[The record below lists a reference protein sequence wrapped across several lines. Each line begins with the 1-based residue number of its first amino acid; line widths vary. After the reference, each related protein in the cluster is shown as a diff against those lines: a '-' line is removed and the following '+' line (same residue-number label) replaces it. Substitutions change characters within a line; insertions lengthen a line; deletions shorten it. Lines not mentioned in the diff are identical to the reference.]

1 MNPAD
6 HLPEFQVAPEAELPV
21 SQACLR
27 NQQPIAEALEDILPP
42 QSVVLEIGSGTGQHA
57 AYVSQRIPE
66 ITWQPSELAERMAS
80 INAWRL
86 RSGRDNF
93 LPPLVLDVAQDLW
106 PVKQVDAVFSA
117 NVIHFVSWP
126 KVRAMMAGIGRVLR
140 VGGVVC
146 FYGPFNYDRQF
157 TSEGNRNLDQWLKHD
172 VDPEAG
178 IKDVE
183 QVILAARRERLRLTE
198 DREMPANN
206 RLLVLHRY

>member
-6 HLPEFQVAPEAELPV
+6 TLPEFQVVSEAELPV

-27 NQQPIAEALEDILPP
+27 NQQPIADALSDIFPAH
-42 QSVVLEIGSGTGQHA
+42 SVVLEIGSGTGQHA
-57 AYVSQRIPE
+57 AHISQLMPE
-66 ITWQPSELAERMAS
+66 ITWQPSELAERIS
-80 INAWRL
+80 TINAWRL
-86 RSGRDNF
+86 RSGSPNF

-117 NVIHFVSWP
+117 NVVHYVSWP
-126 KVRAMMAGIGRVLR
+126 KVRSMMAGIGRVLR

-146 FYGPFNYDRQF
+146 LYGPFNYDRQF
-157 TSEGNRNLDQWLKHD
+157 TSEGNRQLDNWLKTD

-183 QVILAARRERLRLTE
+183 QIILAARRERLRLIE
-198 DREMPANN
+198 DRAMPANN
-206 RLLVLHRY
+206 RLLVFRRY